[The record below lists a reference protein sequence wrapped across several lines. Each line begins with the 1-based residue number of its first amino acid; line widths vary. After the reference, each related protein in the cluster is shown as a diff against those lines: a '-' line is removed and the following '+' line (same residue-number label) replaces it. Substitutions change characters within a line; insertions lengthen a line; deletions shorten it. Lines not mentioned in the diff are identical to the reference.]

1 MSCPDLLKKV
11 ALAVSI
17 LLHRLARCLDGGEE
31 ILHSVAALL
40 ADLIT
45 ELEPFDLT
53 NTADT
58 DSILVGAAARGPRRR
73 NDSPR
78 VVILRSLFR
87 RILDDI
93 LGEAVRS
100 FFRVLLSDVAPDS
113 SQLLFLYAK
122 SAGA

>member
-1 MSCPDLLKKV
+1 M
-11 ALAVSI
+11 
-17 LLHRLARCLDGGEE
+17 
-31 ILHSVAALL
+31 AALL

-45 ELEPFDLT
+45 ELEPFDFT

-58 DSILVGAAARGPRRR
+58 DSILVGAAARGPGRR

-100 FFRVLLSDVAPDS
+100 FFRILLSDVAPDS
-113 SQLLFLYAK
+113 SQL
-122 SAGA
+122 